1 MAKKKAAAPK
11 KQQQK
16 KMKKAAP
23 KKKAN
28 SALNALGVTDHNLDD
43 ALLAAL
49 ALAPKA
55 PEWMDL
61 KDFIGKTITTLPKEI
76 VGNSLMATVAI
87 VKTLDDRKMVRTR
100 KTADGTQIQRA

>member
-11 KQQQK
+11 KQQK
-16 KMKKAAP
+16 KKAAP
-23 KKKAN
+23 AKKLNA
-28 SALNALGVTDHNLDD
+28 ALNALGLTDHNLDG

-100 KTADGTQIQRA
+100 KTADGTQIQRAR

>member
-1 MAKKKAAAPK
+1 MARKKAAAPK
-11 KQQQK
+11 KQTK
-16 KMKKAAP
+16 KKQAAP
-23 KKKAN
+23 VKKVHAT
-28 SALNALGVTDHNLDD
+28 LNALGLTDHNLDD

-55 PEWMDL
+55 PAWMDL